1 MVGATVTI
9 RDRNLEVIA
18 TTTSDQQ
25 ASFNF
30 TGEIA
35 DSAFPL
41 IVEATYG
48 IDLVTNAEPDFI
60 LSGVLMD
67 ATATRVNLTPHT
79 TMIVKSAMAME
90 GGLTAEN
97 LAIATEAVTSKL
109 NFGLD
114 TSTVA
119 DPMTS
124 AVTNDNITEVV
135 LSSEVFGEMARRSAY
150 WIGGNV
156 TEDDIFAAL
165 AADLSDSALDGKGA
179 PGTVPRYTA
188 IAHIVSAQV
197 LIEAMVD
204 GLQVHNQPASNA
216 LDDAIAQV
224 LGTADRSLHRSVR
237 EIRANRLMLA
247 QARAALAA
255 AQAIDPSIPL
265 GDLLTVLAEL
275 QNAANT
281 SNLSETI
288 SNAGGNSSL
297 SNGLG
302 QTISIVSNASS
313 SSVSH
318 VNQVAS
324 GTNNASNSGNGPHE
338 SSVARG
344 SELYAQQCAACHGS
358 DPANGSRN
366 IARGTSANSITGT
379 HNYVD
384 NGDAQAIAAYISNAT
399 KAGNNTSSA
408 TTDAGGSSGSSGS
421 SSGSTQPPP
430 LQYKV

>member
-1 MVGATVTI
+1 MENMKLLHNICAITLGAMLLTACDEGSLGTTSQATTSSPITFDGSVGDGPVVGATVTI

-156 TEDDIFAAL
+156 T
-165 AADLSDSALDGKGA
+165 
-179 PGTVPRYTA
+179 
-188 IAHIVSAQV
+188 
-197 LIEAMVD
+197 
-204 GLQVHNQPASNA
+204 
-216 LDDAIAQV
+216 
-224 LGTADRSLHRSVR
+224 
-237 EIRANRLMLA
+237 
-247 QARAALAA
+247 
-255 AQAIDPSIPL
+255 
-265 GDLLTVLAEL
+265 
-275 QNAANT
+275 
-281 SNLSETI
+281 
-288 SNAGGNSSL
+288 
-297 SNGLG
+297 
-302 QTISIVSNASS
+302 
-313 SSVSH
+313 
-318 VNQVAS
+318 
-324 GTNNASNSGNGPHE
+324 
-338 SSVARG
+338 
-344 SELYAQQCAACHGS
+344 
-358 DPANGSRN
+358 
-366 IARGTSANSITGT
+366 
-379 HNYVD
+379 
-384 NGDAQAIAAYISNAT
+384 
-399 KAGNNTSSA
+399 
-408 TTDAGGSSGSSGS
+408 
-421 SSGSTQPPP
+421 
-430 LQYKV
+430 